1 MHEELG
7 YQHATRQGCREGSI
21 RRGPRQGAFAS
32 TVTCS
37 SNKEHGGDGD
47 GATAAGSGLSGGT
60 GGESETTK
68 PTDEIS
74 SDGNPTAEEVQEV
87 VDMIRA
93 LSILIRIGMFKSNKS
108 RGTVCHIFW
117 SRFRPSVWQFWRWK
131 SAFLKTLDPHH
142 TLAQV
147 LPLPMQGKKRAEEEG
162 ENAANKSEELFV
174 TFFEASSGLV
184 CGSSDGEKLHF

>member
-1 MHEELG
+1 MQRIKDVLKALSEEDPDKGPL
-7 YQHATRQGCREGSI
+7 
-21 RRGPRQGAFAS
+21 RRRSKS
-32 TVTCS
+32 TLSTCS

-47 GATAAGSGLSGGT
+47 GATAAGTGLSGGT

-108 RGTVCHIFW
+108 RGTVCHIF
-117 SRFRPSVWQFWRWK
+117 
-131 SAFLKTLDPHH
+131 
-142 TLAQV
+142 
-147 LPLPMQGKKRAEEEG
+147 
-162 ENAANKSEELFV
+162 
-174 TFFEASSGLV
+174 
-184 CGSSDGEKLHF
+184 